1 MPARRRSA
9 RSARLA
15 GGSVPGLLDK
25 LEWRQAGPFRGGR
38 VGAVAGDPKDRN
50 TFYFGSTGGGVWKTQ
65 DGGVYWENVSD
76 GFFKRAS
83 VGALAVSLS
92 DPNVIYAGM
101 GESCIRGNVAH
112 GDGVYR
118 STDAGKTW
126 THLGLENTRHIGKVR
141 VDPHDPDTSY
151 VAALGHAH
159 GANTER
165 GVYRT
170 KDGGKTWKRVLY
182 RNDRAGAVDLSID
195 PNNARIIY
203 ATIWEAIRRPWELIS
218 GGDGSGLFRSD
229 DGGDTWKELSR
240 ARGLPKG
247 VLGKIGVSASA
258 AKSGRVY
265 AIVEA
270 EDGGVFRSDD
280 FGESWTK
287 GSEDRNL
294 RQRAWY
300 YDHVYADPKDPE
312 TVWVL
317 NVDAWRS
324 SDGGKTFDQMS
335 IPHGDNHD
343 LWIDPNDP
351 ARMIEGN
358 DGGAVVTFNAG
369 ETWSGVYNQP
379 TAEFYHV
386 ITDEQTPYRI
396 YGAQQD
402 NTTITIPSRAPI
414 AGITGGDT
422 FAIGGGESGYI
433 AIRPDDPNIVF
444 AGNYQGIITRYDRRT
459 GQSRNIMVW
468 PESSA
473 GEGAIDV
480 KYRFQ
485 WTCPIVLSPHDP
497 NTLYHAGNRV
507 FRSRDEGSSWQAI
520 SPDLTRN
527 DPSKLG
533 PSGGPVTKDNT
544 GAEYYCTIFAFV
556 ESAVTKG
563 VFWAGSD
570 DGLVHV
576 SKDEGKTWKNVTPT
590 GLRAWSLISLIEA
603 SPNDAG
609 TAYVAATRYKL
620 DDFAPYLFKTTDYG
634 RTWKKITNGIPAT
647 DFTRA
652 IREDPEKK
660 GLLYAGTETGVYV
673 SFDDGGRW
681 ERLGGNL
688 PVVPIHDLVIK
699 DGDLVLGT
707 HGRSFWVLDDL
718 APVRQ
723 RARDLASRRAHLFT
737 PKPTVRY
744 RVDMG
749 FPQPPKIGKNY
760 RMTGATMVT
769 YRQADKPSG
778 EKVAQNID
786 AGSNP
791 LPGVPIQY
799 WLREKGKEA
808 KLAFLDARGR
818 VIREFK
824 SAPPEDAEQNG
835 KNGKGAKANEPLQA
849 TREGTAQPPA
859 TKDPKVAVAAGLN
872 RFVWN
877 MRYPDAAKI
886 EGEGGTWEAF
896 ENQLVGPQVAPGTY
910 RARLTVGAQTLET
923 SFEIQKD
930 PRVTTSQADLE
941 AQFALALRVQEKLT
955 ETHETINAIRA
966 LKKQLDL
973 WDARAKEQGGQSRLL
988 AASAGLRRRASAIE
1002 EELVQVKAKSRQDT
1016 LNYPA
1021 KLNAKIAGLLGAIGG
1036 ADYAPTQG
1044 MRDVYDDLAR
1054 RADAQL
1060 KKWQAIVAS
1069 EIPAFDR
1076 MVRSSSIPAVGS
1088 KATKAA
1094 APRRRRAGTIRRAA
1108 RRTVAKG

>member
-1 MPARRRSA
+1 MPTRRRVRPARSA
-9 RSARLA
+9 RSTGTA
-15 GGSVPGLLDK
+15 PGLLDK

-50 TFYFGSTGGGVWKTQ
+50 TFYFGSTGGGVWKTG
-65 DGGVYWENVSD
+65 DGGQYWENVSD

-83 VGALAVSLS
+83 VGAIAVSAS
-92 DPNVIYAGM
+92 DPNVVYVGM

-126 THLGLENTRHIGKVR
+126 SHLGLEETRHIGKVR
-141 VDPHDPDTSY
+141 VDPNDPDTAY

-159 GANTER
+159 GPNTER

-170 KDGGKTWKRVLY
+170 RDGGKTWKRVLY

-195 PNNARIIY
+195 PKNPRIIY
-203 ATIWEAIRRPWELIS
+203 ATIWEAIRRPWELVS
-218 GGDGSGLFRSD
+218 GGEGSGIFRSND
-229 DGGDTWKELSR
+229 AGDTWKEITRS
-240 ARGLPKG
+240 RGLPKG
-247 VLGKIGVSASA
+247 TVGKIGISASA

-270 EDGGVFRSDD
+270 EDGGVFRSED
-280 FGESWTK
+280 FGESWAK

-300 YDHVYADPKDPE
+300 YDHIFADPKDPE

-324 SDGGKTFDQMS
+324 SDGGKTFEQMS

-343 LWIDPNDP
+343 HWIDPNDP
-351 ARMIEGN
+351 SRMINGN
-358 DGGAVVTFNAG
+358 DGGAVVTFNGG

-414 AGITGGDT
+414 AGITGADT

-433 AIRPDDPNIVF
+433 AIRPDDPNVVY

-527 DPSKLG
+527 DPTKLG

-544 GAEYYCTIFAFV
+544 GAEYYCTVFAFV
-556 ESAVTKG
+556 ESAVQKG
-563 VFWAGSD
+563 VLWAGSD

-576 SKDEGKTWKNVTPT
+576 SRDDGKTWRNVTPT
-590 GLRAWSLISLIEA
+590 GLKAWSLISIIEA
-603 SPNDAG
+603 SPHDAG

-634 RTWKKITNGIPAT
+634 RTWKRITGDIPAT
-647 DFTRA
+647 DFTRV
-652 IREDPEKK
+652 IREDPEKR

-688 PVVPIHDLVIK
+688 PVVPIHDLVVK

-707 HGRSFWVLDDL
+707 HGRSFWILDDL
-718 APVRQ
+718 AALRQRSVDLARQ
-723 RARDLASRRAHLFT
+723 RARLFT

-769 YRQADKPSG
+769 YRQTEKPSG
-778 EKVAQNID
+778 EKVAQNLD
-786 AGSNP
+786 AGANP
-791 LPGVPIQY
+791 LPGVPLQY
-799 WLREKGKEA
+799 WLRDKAKEA
-808 KLAFLDARGR
+808 RLAFLDGRGR
-818 VIREFK
+818 LIREFK
-824 SAPPEDAEQNG
+824 SAPAQETAKDAKKE
-835 KNGKGAKANEPLQA
+835 EPQQA
-849 TREGTAQPPA
+849 ARQDTAQPPQS
-859 TKDPKVAVAAGLN
+859 KDPKVSLSAGLN

-877 MRYPDAAKI
+877 MRHPDAVKI

-896 ENQLVGPQVAPGTY
+896 ENQLVGPQIAPGTY
-910 RARLTVGAQTLET
+910 RVRLVVDGETLET
-923 SFEIQKD
+923 EFEVRKD
-930 PRVTTSQADLE
+930 PRVPATQADLD
-941 AQFALALRVQEKLT
+941 AQFALAMKVHQKLS
-955 ETHETINAIRA
+955 ETHESINAIRK

-1021 KLNAKIAGLLGAIGG
+1021 KLNAKIAGLLGSIGG

-1044 MRDVYDDLAR
+1044 MRDVFDDLSR
-1054 RADAQL
+1054 RADAQIR
-1060 KKWQAIVAS
+1060 KWQAIVAS

-1076 MVRSSSIPAVGS
+1076 MVRSSSVPAVG
-1088 KATKAA
+1088 AGGGRA
-1094 APRRRRAGTIRRAA
+1094 RAGRTTRRPTRRAA
-1108 RRTVAKG
+1108 RRPVRRR